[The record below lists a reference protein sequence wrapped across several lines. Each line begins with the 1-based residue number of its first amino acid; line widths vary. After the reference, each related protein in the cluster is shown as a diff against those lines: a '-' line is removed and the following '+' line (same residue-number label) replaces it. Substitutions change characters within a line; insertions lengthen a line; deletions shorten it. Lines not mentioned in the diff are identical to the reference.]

1 MKKLLLTSGG
11 LTDNLKEL
19 FWKTINKAP
28 SDTKILFIP
37 SAATESDGARE
48 GISMCI
54 YKLMEMGIR
63 SQNIFTYNL
72 KFLLSKGYRRTYSTE
87 VSHLPKEFRLLTAEE
102 LKEFDAVICG
112 SGNAALLVEELNR
125 TGFDT
130 ILQQAVKEGLLY
142 IGISAGSMAAAGNFA
157 AGLHFIENPL
167 TVHCEQG
174 TTCGEIKGDGHIRLT
189 DEQAIWIEDSCSHV
203 IA

>member
-19 FWKTINKAP
+19 FWKTINKVP

-37 SAATESDGARE
+37 SAATEGDGARE

-63 SQNIFTYNL
+63 SQNMFTYNL
-72 KFLLSKGYRRTYSTE
+72 KFLLSKGYGRTYSAGAGC
-87 VSHLPKEFRLLTAEE
+87 LPKEFRLLTAEE
-102 LKEFDAVICG
+102 LKEFDTVICG
-112 SGNAALLVEELNR
+112 GGAALLVEELNR
-125 TGFDT
+125 TGFDA
-130 ILQQAVKEGLLY
+130 ILQQAVEDGLLY
-142 IGISAGSMAAAGNFA
+142 VGISAGSMAAAGNFA

-167 TVHCEQG
+167 TIHCEQG
-174 TTCGEIKGDGHIRLT
+174 TACGEIKGDGHIRLT
-189 DEQAIWIEDSCSHV
+189 DEQALWIEGDCSHV